1 MGGFAG
7 KLELLFTST
16 SSIYSTKS
24 INHFLSGWKVS
35 SKSTLTFH
43 EQIRLLFQS
52 GFNRILVVKEIIYS
66 VGLLIGEEEGI
77 NPMMICIF
85 NTWVSSLQSSHSFIF
100 NVHFLY
106 LHFVVTFVYVK

>member
-1 MGGFAG
+1 MSVGGWVWGGFAG

-24 INHFLSGWKVS
+24 MNHFLSGWKVS

-52 GFNRILVVKEIIYS
+52 GFNRILS
-66 VGLLIGEEEGI
+66 LLKRL
-77 NPMMICIF
+77 F
-85 NTWVSSLQSSHSFIF
+85 TQ
-100 NVHFLY
+100 
-106 LHFVVTFVYVK
+106 